1 MPVRRTE
8 TAFYKAQVSAARK
21 ALLFFEKLGKFRF
34 PRTVRIES
42 TNLCNANCTTC
53 TRDIM
58 TRGKDVMDMG
68 LFKKVVDECSANK
81 IRTIHLHN
89 FGEPLID
96 KGLFEKIRYAKQK
109 HINTRLFSNL
119 SLLDKE
125 KAGFLIDSG
134 LSRIKISIDGNSRE
148 TYEGIRRGLSFDRV
162 VGNINMLI
170 TERQRLKAKTP
181 KIGLVFVETEKNRHE
196 KADFIKRWKGRVDS
210 INISSYHNWAGG
222 LGDSRKD
229 SRQLPCLRIWQTFT
243 VLCNGDVALCCMDYD
258 GAVKLGNVKD
268 NTIYEI
274 FNGKKLQK
282 IREAHLKGDFEKIPI
297 CKNCEARR

>member
-1 MPVRRTE
+1 MSLRRTD
-8 TAFYKAQVSAARK
+8 TVFYKAQVKTARK

-58 TRGKDVMDMG
+58 TRGQEVMNMG
-68 LFKKVVDECSANK
+68 LFRKVVDECSVQRIK
-81 IRTIHLHN
+81 TIHLHN

-125 KAGFLIDSG
+125 KARLLIESG
-134 LSRIKISIDGNSRE
+134 LSRIKISIDGNTKE
-148 TYEGIRRGLSFDRV
+148 TYEGIRRGLDFDKV

-170 TERQRLKAKTP
+170 NERQHLKSKTP

-196 KADFIKRWKGRVDS
+196 KTDFIKQWKGKVDS

-222 LGDSRKD
+222 LGASRKD

-258 GAVKLGNVKD
+258 GAVKLGNIKD

-282 IREAHLKGDFEKIPI
+282 LREAHLKGDFEKIPI